1 MSVEGMNYDNMFIK
15 MLNRLGDAMI
25 LSLMFV
31 IGSIPIVTIGTSMT
45 ATYYAAMKGVQG
57 DDGYVFKNY
66 IKSYKENLKQSIVIW
81 LIMAVVLFVFGVD
94 LWFWLKQWQDARV
107 EMAKPM
113 IAVSVVLLAVA
124 IFITMYVFPL
134 QAKFDNKT
142 SVQIRNAFLL
152 SVKNFPT
159 TILLTII
166 SAIIVWCFYY
176 SVALAVVGF
185 AIVGFGFCA
194 YIYAYFMLN
203 CLKPYLEPAPEKSP
217 DEWSVDLEDDE
228 DESDEDGDEENEE
241 VTDEEG
247 DESDGDE
254 ENDKVAD
261 EDEDV
266 GNENATE
273 EDGDDDKRLEENSG
287 DRESE

>member
-25 LSLMFV
+25 LSLLFV

-45 ATYYAAMKGVQG
+45 ATYYAAMKGVAG

-94 LWFWLKQWQDARV
+94 LWFWLKQWQDARM
-107 EMAKPM
+107 EFAKPM

-124 IFITMYVFPL
+124 VFITMYVFPL

-152 SVKNFPT
+152 SIKNFPT
-159 TILLTII
+159 TLLLVLMTALIG
-166 SAIIVWCFYY
+166 WCFYY
-176 SVALAVVGF
+176 SVVLAVVGF
-185 AIVGFGFCA
+185 AIVGFGTVA
-194 YIYAYFMLN
+194 YIYAYFMLG
-203 CLKPYLEPAPEKSP
+203 CLKPYLEPAPEVDP
-217 DEWSVDLEDDE
+217 DEWSVDLEDD
-228 DESDEDGDEENEE
+228 DDEEETESEE
-241 VTDEEG
+241 TTEAVEEKDAEEATEAVEETDAEETT
-247 DESDGDE
+247 
-254 ENDKVAD
+254 
-261 EDEDV
+261 
-266 GNENATE
+266 ENAEEIDAEETTE
-273 EDGDDDKRLEENSG
+273 AGC
-287 DRESE
+287 

>member
-1 MSVEGMNYDNMFIK
+1 MSVEGMNYDNMFIR

-66 IKSYKENLKQSIVIW
+66 IKSYKQNFKQSVVIW

-107 EMAKPM
+107 GIAKPM

-124 IFITMYVFPL
+124 VFITMYVFPL

-152 SVKNFPT
+152 SIKNFPT
-159 TILLTII
+159 TLLLVVIT
-166 SAIIVWCFYY
+166 AIIAWCFYY
-176 SVALAVVGF
+176 QVVLAVVGF
-185 AIVGFGFCA
+185 VLIGFGFCA
-194 YIYAYFMLN
+194 YLYAYFMLN
-203 CLKPYLEPAPEKSP
+203 CLKPYLEPAPQVDP
-217 DEWSVDLEDDE
+217 DQWSVDLDEESESEDE
-228 DESDEDGDEENEE
+228 DEA
-241 VTDEEG
+241 EG
-247 DESDGDE
+247 DEDE
-254 ENDKVAD
+254 EAESKEDATEDAD
-261 EDEDV
+261 EGTESEED
-266 GNENATE
+266 ATE
-273 EDGDDDKRLEENSG
+273 GSEDEET
-287 DRESE
+287 ESETVEKTE

>member
-1 MSVEGMNYDNMFIK
+1 MSGEGINYDNMFIR

-66 IKSYKENLKQSIVIW
+66 IKSYKQNFKQSVVIW
-81 LIMAVVLFVFGVD
+81 LIMAVVLFIFGVD
-94 LWFWLKQWQDARV
+94 LWFWLKQWQDARTGI
-107 EMAKPM
+107 AKPM

-124 IFITMYVFPL
+124 VFITMYVFPL

-159 TILLTII
+159 TLLLLLVT
-166 SAIIVWCFYY
+166 AIIAWCFYY
-176 SVALAVVGF
+176 QPVLAIVGF
-185 AIVGFGFCA
+185 VLIGFGFCA
-194 YIYAYFMLN
+194 YLYAYFMLN
-203 CLKPYLEPAPEKSP
+203 CLKPYLDPAPQVDP
-217 DEWSVDLEDDE
+217 DQWSVDM
-228 DESDEDGDEENEE
+228 DEEEE
-241 VTDEEG
+241 AECEEEDATEEADG
-247 DESDGDE
+247 EGHESE
-254 ENDKVAD
+254 ENDGFGHLK
-261 EDEDV
+261 
-266 GNENATE
+266 GIQ
-273 EDGDDDKRLEENSG
+273 
-287 DRESE
+287 

>member
-1 MSVEGMNYDNMFIK
+1 MSVEGLNYDNMFIR

-25 LSLMFV
+25 LSLLFV

-66 IKSYKENLKQSIVIW
+66 IKSYKENFKQSVVIW

-94 LWFWLKQWQDARV
+94 LWFWLKQWQDGRV
-107 EMAKPM
+107 GFAKPM

-152 SVKNFPT
+152 SIKNFPT
-159 TILLTII
+159 TLLLTLLTALIG
-166 SAIIVWCFYY
+166 WCFYY
-176 SVALAVVGF
+176 TVALAVVGF
-185 AIVGFGFCA
+185 AIVGFGFAA
-194 YIYAYFMLN
+194 YIYAYFMLG
-203 CLKPYLEPAPEKSP
+203 CLKPYLEPAPVVEP
-217 DEWSVDLEDDE
+217 DEWTVEMEDE
-228 DESDEDGDEENEE
+228 DS
-241 VTDEEG
+241 
-247 DESDGDE
+247 
-254 ENDKVAD
+254 
-261 EDEDV
+261 EDV
-266 GNENATE
+266 GNIEVTE
-273 EDGDDDKRLEENSG
+273 AAEDSAEEGTEDGKDC
-287 DRESE
+287 

>member
-1 MSVEGMNYDNMFIK
+1 MSVDGMNYDNMFIR

-25 LSLMFV
+25 LSLMFI

-66 IKSYKENLKQSIVIW
+66 IKSYKQNLKQSVIIW

-107 EMAKPM
+107 SAAKPM

-124 IFITMYVFPL
+124 VFITMYVFPL

-152 SVKNFPT
+152 SIKNFPT
-159 TILLTII
+159 TLLLVVITAVI
-166 SAIIVWCFYY
+166 AWCFYY
-176 SVALAVVGF
+176 QVAISVVAFGLF
-185 AIVGFGFCA
+185 GFGFCA
-194 YIYAYFMLN
+194 YVYAYFMLN
-203 CLKPYLEPAPEKSP
+203 CLKPYLEPAPQVEP
-217 DEWSVDLEDDE
+217 DAWSVDMEEDDD
-228 DESDEDGDEENEE
+228 DETEENADEEQVVLEE
-241 VTDEEG
+241 ESINDVEE
-247 DESDGDE
+247 
-254 ENDKVAD
+254 
-261 EDEDV
+261 
-266 GNENATE
+266 TT
-273 EDGDDDKRLEENSG
+273 DDKKEEA
-287 DRESE
+287 SEEEKV